1 MADSAHTGSVHPV
14 LFVNPRS
21 GGGKAQRYDLVAR
34 CRARGI
40 EPIVMKEGDDL
51 ASLAAAAVSSGA
63 DVIGMAGGDGS
74 QAIVAAVASRHDI
87 PYVCIP
93 AGTRN
98 HFALDIGVDREDV
111 IGALDAF
118 HHGSERRIDLA
129 QVNGRV
135 FVNNVSIGFYGKVVQ
150 SPEYRDAK
158 LRTVIEMMPD
168 LLGPGATPFDLRFS
182 DPGGAEYESGSARLG
197 VQQPLPAR
205 PARGSG
211 NPGDDGRRDARR
223 GGGARRTAVAPPAG
237 MDHRS
242 LRESIPGPRSMSDWT
257 ARQSNSS
264 HHSDSNPSR
273 RPCASVLQPSGAI
286 PDRRRSGGKVLRR
299 DSQRASCLRGPRLAC
314 RPRAARSASFIEEGG
329 VLGRL
334 PFSVASAREASSTA
348 RLSVLRKGV
357 TRRFTRDVLRPAG
370 NGRWWSDR
378 SSWATGR

>member
-1 MADSAHTGSVHPV
+1 MTDSANSRPVHPV

-40 EPIVMKEGDDL
+40 EPVVMREGDDL

-74 QAIVAAVASRHDI
+74 QAIVAGVASRHDI

-135 FVNNVSIGFYGKVVQ
+135 FVNNASIGLYGKVVQ

-158 LRTVIEMMPD
+158 LRTVIEMLPD
-168 LLGPGATPFDLRFS
+168 LVGPGAVPFDLCFS
-182 DPGGAEYESGSARLG
+182 DPDGGEYESAQLVLVSNNRYQLDPLGAQGTRGTMDGGTLG
-197 VQQPLPAR
+197 VVVVPDGPPLRRWQEWTIGRFEIDSGAAIDVGLDGEALRLEPPLRFESLPGALRIRTPA
-205 PARGSG
+205 
-211 NPGDDGRRDARR
+211 GRRHS
-223 GGGARRTAVAPPAG
+223 APP
-237 MDHRS
+237 
-242 LRESIPGPRSMSDWT
+242 
-257 ARQSNSS
+257 
-264 HHSDSNPSR
+264 
-273 RPCASVLQPSGAI
+273 
-286 PDRRRSGGKVLRR
+286 LRR
-299 DSQRASCLRGPRLAC
+299 KQ
-314 RPRAARSASFIEEGG
+314 
-329 VLGRL
+329 
-334 PFSVASAREASSTA
+334 SS
-348 RLSVLRKGV
+348 
-357 TRRFTRDVLRPAG
+357 
-370 NGRWWSDR
+370 
-378 SSWATGR
+378 

>member
-1 MADSAHTGSVHPV
+1 MTDSASTGPVHPV

-40 EPIVMKEGDDL
+40 EPVVMKEGDDL

-98 HFALDIGVDREDV
+98 HFALDIGVDRDDV

-135 FVNNVSIGFYGKVVQ
+135 FVNNASIGFYGKVVQ

-158 LRTVIEMMPD
+158 LRTVIEMLPD
-168 LLGPGATPFDLRFS
+168 LLGPGCGALR
-182 DPGGAEYESGSARLG
+182 PALQRPRRSGIRERSARAG

-211 NPGDDGRRDARR
+211 HPGDDGRRDARR
-223 GGGARRTAVAPPAG
+223 GGGARRTAVAPLAG
-237 MDHRS
+237 MDHVS
-242 LRESIPGPRSMSDWT
+242 LRDRLRG
-257 ARQSNSS
+257 
-264 HHSDSNPSR
+264 H
-273 RPCASVLQPSGAI
+273 
-286 PDRRRSGGKVLRR
+286 DRRRTGRRGHQARATAPIRVAPGGPAHPDSGRPAP
-299 DSQRASCLRGPRLAC
+299 SRAAAAQANGFFAVTVTPSPAVGSVAEKQ
-314 RPRAARSASFIEEGG
+314 RPRVLISSPCSLGLLRS
-329 VLGRL
+329 
-334 PFSVASAREASSTA
+334 EAPS
-348 RLSVLRKGV
+348 
-357 TRRFTRDVLRPAG
+357 
-370 NGRWWSDR
+370 
-378 SSWATGR
+378 

>member
-1 MADSAHTGSVHPV
+1 MTDSAISGPVRPV

-40 EPIVMKEGDDL
+40 EPVVMKEGDDL

-135 FVNNVSIGFYGKVVQ
+135 FVNNASIGFYGKVVQ

-158 LRTVIEMMPD
+158 LRTVIEMLPD
-168 LLGPGATPFDLRFS
+168 LLGPGAVPFDLRFS
-182 DPGGAEYESGSARLG
+182 DPGGAEYERAQLVLVSNNRYQLDPLAAQGTRGTLDGGTLG
-197 VQQPLPAR
+197 VVVVPDGPPLARWREWTTVRFEIDSGATIDVGLDGEAVRLEPPLRFEALPAALR
-205 PARGSG
+205 IRTPA
-211 NPGDDGRRDARR
+211 GRRHP
-223 GGGARRTAVAPPAG
+223 APP
-237 MDHRS
+237 
-242 LRESIPGPRSMSDWT
+242 P
-257 ARQSNSS
+257 
-264 HHSDSNPSR
+264 
-273 RPCASVLQPSGAI
+273 
-286 PDRRRSGGKVLRR
+286 LRR
-299 DSQRASCLRGPRLAC
+299 NQ
-314 RPRAARSASFIEEGG
+314 
-329 VLGRL
+329 
-334 PFSVASAREASSTA
+334 SS
-348 RLSVLRKGV
+348 
-357 TRRFTRDVLRPAG
+357 
-370 NGRWWSDR
+370 
-378 SSWATGR
+378 

>member
-1 MADSAHTGSVHPV
+1 MTDSANTGPVHPV

-21 GGGKAQRYDLVAR
+21 GGGKAQRYDLVGR

-40 EPIVMKEGDDL
+40 EPVVMKEGDDL

-135 FVNNVSIGFYGKVVQ
+135 FVNNASIGFYGKVVQ

-158 LRTVIEMMPD
+158 LRTVIEMLPD
-168 LLGPGATPFDLRFS
+168 LLGPGAAPFDLRFT
-182 DPGGAEYESGSARLG
+182 DPDGAEYESGSARPG

-205 PARGSG
+205 PARRSG
-211 NPGDDGRRDARR
+211 HPGDDGRRDARR
-223 GGGARRTAVAPPAG
+223 GGGARRTAVAPLAG
-237 MDHRS
+237 MDHVS
-242 LRESIPGPRSMSDWT
+242 LRDRLRGRDRRRVGRRGHQARATAPIRVAPGGP
-257 ARQSNSS
+257 A
-264 HHSDSNPSR
+264 HPDSGRPAPSR
-273 RPCASVLQPSGAI
+273 AAAAQAEAFFIAISGAI
-286 PDRRRSGGKVLRR
+286 SSRTRFRNDNLVDLVVFSDVDGLG
-299 DSQRASCLRGPRLAC
+299 
-314 RPRAARSASFIEEGG
+314 FIG
-329 VLGRL
+329 
-334 PFSVASAREASSTA
+334 TQQ
-348 RLSVLRKGV
+348 
-357 TRRFTRDVLRPAG
+357 DVP
-370 NGRWWSDR
+370 
-378 SSWATGR
+378 